1 MFYIVIGRLL
11 QCKRAYIEKRMGNK
25 LTTERLLIESDLRDN
40 H

>member
-1 MFYIVIGRLL
+1 MKIIFVTYSNT
-11 QCKRAYIEKRMGNK
+11 KIEKRMENK